1 MSCVEAVVALAQTS
15 RGSEG
20 EMLSEEDL
28 FVAARAAALA
38 GVEPTA
44 WLTGAIRHKAKV
56 EERHRR
62 CPSRVAP
69 GPWPGWTTETFDN
82 GWVMHRSADGME
94 ISFMPRRLQHW
105 SGTSLRPWAVRT
117 TEGMLRSRTGRIRT
131 FATEYAAK
139 IALDRPR

>member
-1 MSCVEAVVALAQTS
+1 MSCVEALVALAQTS

-117 TEGMLRSRTGRIRT
+117 TEGMLRSRTCRIRT

>member
-1 MSCVEAVVALAQTS
+1 MSCVEPLMAPAQTS

-82 GWVMHRSADGME
+82 GWVMHRRADGME

-117 TEGMLRSRTGRIRT
+117 IEGMLRSRTGRIRT